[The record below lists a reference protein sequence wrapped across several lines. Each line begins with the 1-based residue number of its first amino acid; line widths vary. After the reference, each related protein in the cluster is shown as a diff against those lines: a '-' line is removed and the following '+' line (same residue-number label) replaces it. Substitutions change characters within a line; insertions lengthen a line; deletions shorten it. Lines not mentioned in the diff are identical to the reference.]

1 MTYMLNELISF
12 DISNNQIKVIKRTEQ
27 ATVIAF
33 EPNSPAKNVFC
44 VVIICVVVVVVI
56 VVDVVVV
63 LVVLFDTFTT
73 FISGTKGA
81 ISKSSSPEV
90 SPDISKSII
99 LFHKSH
105 IFNLPSSSVGRKL
118 LIALNLLPKRFLYF
132 SLSADSCIFPANT
145 TDTNSITSFVISL
158 VTWLLVC

>member
-63 LVVLFDTFTT
+63 LFDTFTT

-105 IFNLPSSSVGRKL
+105 IFKLPSSSVGRKL
-118 LIALNLLPKRFLYF
+118 LIALNLLPKIFLYF